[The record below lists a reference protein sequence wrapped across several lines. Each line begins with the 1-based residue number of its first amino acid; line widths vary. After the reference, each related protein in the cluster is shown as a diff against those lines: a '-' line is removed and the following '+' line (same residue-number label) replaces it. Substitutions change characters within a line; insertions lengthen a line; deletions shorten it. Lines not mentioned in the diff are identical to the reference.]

1 MRIRVARNAYARWP
15 RRQCPGRDGRH
26 TLSVHHKA
34 AWTSDGIVNFGYRDN
49 PKMLT
54 AWSGIRL
61 GYKTVKA
68 TPSVDFARWLGDEF
82 GSCMGRRDGGCLVVV
97 KMDVEEAEY
106 ALVDALLRSRA
117 RCVVDELFVEVHWN
131 RWQQTSE
138 KRKEREHTWDDAV
151 GLVRAL
157 RGAGVFTHL
166 WH

>member
-1 MRIRVARNAYARWP
+1 M
-15 RRQCPGRDGRH
+15 
-26 TLSVHHKA
+26 S
-34 AWTSDGIVNFGYRDN
+34 
-49 PKMLT
+49 
-54 AWSGIRL
+54 
-61 GYKTVKA
+61 
-68 TPSVDFARWLGDEF
+68 
-82 GSCMGRRDGGCLVVV
+82 RRDGGCLVVV
-97 KMDVEEAEY
+97 KMDIEEAEY
-106 ALVDALLRSRA
+106 ALVDALLGSRA